1 MEFNAKN
8 DASELTMN
16 SDQATRQQ
24 QQTLAVLERTVA
36 ESSQQA
42 GVVEDSGFLQMK
54 DVRVKTRLSK
64 ATINRKSVNT
74 LTE

>member
-1 MEFNAKN
+1 MEFNAKI